1 MSDITARLKSLK
13 DGIEELAALAA
24 KDQTDAARRLV
35 ATLNTTLDSLI
46 REVPAAQGAGEEKPR
61 RIPVPR
67 DPVEKCPRC
76 TLRSFTF
83 QKGTARETEGGYEAL
98 YHCTSCGHE
107 DWKEI
112 R

>member
-1 MSDITARLKSLK
+1 MSDITARTKSLR

-24 KDQTDAARRLV
+24 KDQVDAARRLV
-35 ATLNTTLDSLI
+35 ATLNATLDQLTG
-46 REVPAAQGAGEEKPR
+46 ETPAPQGSAEQKTK
-61 RIPVPR
+61 RIPTPR

-83 QKGTARETEGGYEAL
+83 QKGTARETEGGFEGL

-107 DWKEI
+107 DWREI